1 MRTSTGLMLTALA
14 LYTNLEAPLGSI
26 RYRRPQ
32 SDESAGPGESG
43 AEAEAGVPEAEGE
56 DRASLRSIL
65 SHYYAKL
72 ERRETMR
79 PDRDLPR
86 LYDSMR
92 ELARRRE

>member
-1 MRTSTGLMLTALA
+1 MLTALA
-14 LYTNLEAPLGSI
+14 LYTNLEAPLGSL

-32 SDESAGPGESG
+32 SKPEGPTSES
-43 AEAEAGVPEAEGE
+43 VPEAEGE
-56 DRASLRSIL
+56 TPQEPNGPQANLQRIL

>member
-1 MRTSTGLMLTALA
+1 MKTATGLMLTALA

-26 RYRRPQ
+26 RYQRPQ
-32 SDESAGPGESG
+32 SDQPGEPGASDLKAD
-43 AEAEAGVPEAEGE
+43 AEAPEPEGE
-56 DRASLRSIL
+56 DQAALRSIL

-72 ERRETMR
+72 ERRETLR

-92 ELARRRE
+92 ELAKRRE